1 MVGGEGSTE
10 RYARTLPNAF
20 KSLDPVVDYSNS
32 VKGLLARSV
41 DIKGVNLS
49 GYQKYINTLPGGI
62 RYKMA
67 LITPLKN
74 MHCTIAASR
83 ALLSGGVF
91 NIPILRTPMFLD
103 LQMRI
108 RDYAFMGYNLN
119 NLKQ

>member
-1 MVGGEGSTE
+1 
-10 RYARTLPNAF
+10 
-20 KSLDPVVDYSNS
+20 
-32 VKGLLARSV
+32 
-41 DIKGVNLS
+41 
-49 GYQKYINTLPGGI
+49 
-62 RYKMA
+62 MA

>member
-1 MVGGEGSTE
+1 
-10 RYARTLPNAF
+10 
-20 KSLDPVVDYSNS
+20 
-32 VKGLLARSV
+32 
-41 DIKGVNLS
+41 
-49 GYQKYINTLPGGI
+49 
-62 RYKMA
+62 
-67 LITPLKN
+67 